1 MQCKWKIILAS
12 ILTLSTSISMAG
24 IFDSMLTQSGA
35 FLFDTNRL
43 QLPEETAW
51 FNPDNSDN
59 DFQQIIEINSYSV
72 KLAQEQG
79 SLRAVYNDWPVS
91 ETNQSSRVEFHP
103 VPEPASLLMIGL
115 GIFGLAMLSRLQ
127 QNRI

>member
-1 MQCKWKIILAS
+1 M
-12 ILTLSTSISMAG
+12 
-24 IFDSMLTQSGA
+24 
-35 FLFDTNRL
+35 